1 MEEELPSRREQTV
14 PLVSTHTHTDLSLCG
29 RPDMGFAAVVAAAE
43 ELGFETV
50 VLTDHVHVPTVT
62 NYPRHLE
69 RLRQYKEW
77 RAELGSAVEVV
88 VGAEFEVTAPG
99 RIVENEAFVEAC
111 ECALVA
117 PNHYH
122 LDWVVMPRG
131 SAAEV
136 AAHELDAIETIAD
149 WEPAEVVA
157 HPFAGTRLEHS
168 PNALYD
174 ACDKG
179 RLRELL
185 QRARERGIGFEIQP
199 KFWYSPQD
207 ADRLIEFF
215 EIWLEMGG
223 RVALGSDAHTLASL
237 RIWAE
242 RYREIAARFGL
253 TRDDLWLPK
262 REGGVD

>member
-1 MEEELPSRREQTV
+1 LPTSGEQAV

-29 RPDMGFAAVVAAAE
+29 RPDMDFAAVVATAE

-50 VLTDHVHVPTVT
+50 VLTDHLHVPTVT

-69 RLRQYKEW
+69 RLRRYREW
-77 RAELGSAVEVV
+77 RGALETAVDVV
-88 VGAEFEVTAPG
+88 VGVEFEVAAPG
-99 RIVENEAFVEAC
+99 RIVADEAFVEIC
-111 ECALVA
+111 ECFLVA

-136 AAHELDAIETIAD
+136 AAHELDAIETAVD

-157 HPFAGTRLEHS
+157 HPFAGTGLEHS

-179 RLRELL
+179 RLRELF

-199 KFWYSPQD
+199 KFWCDPQR
-207 ADRLIEFF
+207 AGRLIEFF
-215 EIWLEMGG
+215 EVWLEMGG
-223 RVALGSDAHTLASL
+223 KVALGSDAHMGCAISV
-237 RIWAE
+237 IS
-242 RYREIAARFGL
+242 G
-253 TRDDLWLPK
+253 RD
-262 REGGVD
+262 G